1 MSKRKINEYGHM
13 KVEDCILTA
22 EQVNE
27 YTGDELMSFDPSLN
41 VNPNDVYRVYRPL
54 SELRKAL
61 DSFNSI
67 GLVNDHVPITQET
80 TEEDKKNW
88 LGTTGG
94 KAYIKDGAVYNSLNV
109 WDSKGV
115 KLIQDALKKGLSAG
129 YKQKLVKESGQFEG
143 VPYDYKFVDLLA
155 NHIALVHRPRVKR
168 SMVAD
173 SENIKTNKPKG
184 VYMSL
189 VKKLFGMV
197 KDAESKAKSKSEIK
211 NEISEMKKRMDE
223 LKKEDA
229 DGNKEEIDKIMESVG
244 ELESL
249 LTEHDDD
256 VKKDDAKDYQAMD
269 ENEENSDKSF
279 ADKSHDK
286 YSGETA
292 KKVRD
297 LKIKLADHEYA
308 RPDDTKYA
316 DYLREQIDALE
327 RGKYD
332 QDHDKKESKFDK
344 EVKKEMTMDQDMV
357 SKIVAKQL
365 KENAVARDLAEKV
378 LGKVQMAFDA
388 QPESIID
395 EVLKAKGLYNSSES
409 YEIKRARVETLATMP
424 KQTESKSM
432 AMDSSPMMSS
442 YMSDEDVFSKF

>member
-27 YTGDELMSFDPSLN
+27 YTGDELMSFDPSFN

-67 GLVNDHVPITQET
+67 GLVDDHIPITQDT

-94 KAYIKDGAVYNSLNV
+94 NAYIKDGAVYNSLNV

-129 YKQKLVKESGQFEG
+129 YKQRLVKESGQFEG

-155 NHIALVHRPRVKR
+155 NHIALVYRPRVKI
-168 SMVAD
+168 SMVTD
-173 SENIKTNKPKG
+173 SENVETNKPKG

-197 KDAESKAKSKSEIK
+197 NDAESKAKSKSEIK
-211 NEISEMKKRMDE
+211 NEISEMKKRMDD

-229 DGNKEEIDKIMESVG
+229 DGNKEEIDKINESVG

-249 LTEHDDD
+249 LTEHDDGLEKD
-256 VKKDDAKDYQAMD
+256 GVKDKQVMDDSEDNPEKP
-269 ENEENSDKSF
+269 SDGKSF
-279 ADKSHDK
+279 EK

-297 LKIKLADHEYA
+297 LKVKLADHEYA
-308 RPDDTKYA
+308 HPDDTNYA

-332 QDHDKKESKFDK
+332 QDRDKKESKFDK

-395 EVLKAKGLYNSSES
+395 EVLKAKGIYSSSES
-409 YEIKRARVETLATMP
+409 YEIKRARVKTLATMP

-442 YMSDEDVFSKF
+442 HMSDEDVFSKF